1 MADDEKMISGGD
13 DSNSTAPA
21 ADNTLS
27 DSSDHENSS
36 IDLNEEASSNYVV
49 GDPMN
54 EVSGISIQDGEV
66 VTKDERSADSSKSGQ
81 GGNNNN
87 EKKSTVRQY
96 IRSKM
101 PRLRW
106 TPDLHLSFVHAIER
120 LGGQERA
127 TPKAVLQLMNV
138 RGLSISHV
146 KSHLQMYRSKK
157 LDESGKVIGQAN
169 RLYIHGRNYLPGTGT
184 GTGTAYNKCSLLHH
198 QLRLENG
205 GIVFARNSNQVDCT
219 NNFSQNPQSH
229 IFSRYQQW
237 SSSYHQDSKF
247 RPHSRLIPDLEK
259 RTTTI
264 PSRILAMQESYH
276 NASPLRPHQFL
287 EGRRWPPR
295 EFIQNLSKDK
305 SETPISNICS
315 STLRPQSRWNV
326 CIDGTRT
333 NQHKST
339 TLFHN
344 SKPSTLEH
352 PLRLQMKN
360 EEKKINCKD
369 HSWLP
374 ADLQL
379 SLSIGLSNN
388 NDQTDCSK
396 GGDPDINTKLSLA
409 LTPHSSTAT

>member
-1 MADDEKMISGGD
+1 MADNEKMISGGD
-13 DSNSTAPA
+13 DSNSTEPA

-27 DSSDHENSS
+27 DSSGHENSS

-81 GGNNNN
+81 DGNNN
-87 EKKSTVRQY
+87 EKKATVRQY

-169 RLYIHGRNYLPGTGT
+169 RLYIHGRNYLPGAGA
-184 GTGTAYNKCSLLHH
+184 GTGTAYNKCSPLHH

-205 GIVFARNSNQVDCT
+205 GIVLQG
-219 NNFSQNPQSH
+219 
-229 IFSRYQQW
+229 ILIRYQQW
-237 SSSYHQDSKF
+237 SSSYRQEHKF
-247 RPHSRLIPDLEK
+247 RLHSRLIPDLEK

-264 PSRILAMQESYH
+264 PSRIHAMQESYH
-276 NASPLRPHQFL
+276 NASPLRPNQFL

-295 EFIQNLSKDK
+295 ELIPNLSKDK

-326 CIDGTRT
+326 CIDGTR
-333 NQHKST
+333 NYQHKST

-352 PLRLQMKN
+352 PLRLQMTN

-374 ADLQL
+374 ADLHL